1 MLVIAH
7 SEAATEIKML
17 EFNPLASELIEKR
30 QETVQRGNEWCHFE
44 DLTADVAVDA
54 DGHQRGA
61 RMCGAIKPPGSFDID
76 TKFIL
81 F

>member
-1 MLVIAH
+1 MFVVAH
-7 SEAATEIKML
+7 PEAATEIKML
-17 EFNPLASELIEKR
+17 EFNPLVSELIEKL
-30 QETVQRGNEWCHFE
+30 QKTVQRGNERRHVE
-44 DLTADVAVDA
+44 NLAANVAVDA

-61 RMCGAIKPPGSFDID
+61 RMCGAIKPPGSLDID